1 MKSFLF
7 TTSVI
12 ALFLISPF
20 LLLGQNYVEDVV
32 YLKNGSIIHGL
43 ILEQIPNQYIKIQT
57 KDNSIL
63 VFKMEEIEKL
73 TKESPLSDNSSSP
86 KKKPTGRLRNS
97 LMGFYLGVDFATLE
111 PDAQKFCNEL
121 ATTLDQVEG
130 FSSFS
135 FSPHS
140 RTGFTIGMTYNGRI
154 SGSLF
159 LQTELTY
166 ISRGMVIKGSGLY
179 TNFNGPEPSVVTV
192 EERMKLIY
200 FKIPILLKYYFF
212 PKGSR
217 VKGQN
222 DFNVYLQ
229 AGPSMALAVSRMIKT
244 IVTVDGSSDDETQDF
259 KDYIKGFDF
268 SLDFGGGIEIFK
280 IFTLDFR
287 YDIGLIKIWEDKANE
302 PSNMKNRGF
311 SINLGC
317 NFPL

>member
-12 ALFLISPF
+12 AMFLISPF
-20 LLLGQNYVEDVV
+20 FLFGQNYVEDVV

-43 ILEQIPNQYIKIQT
+43 IIEQIPNQSIKIQT
-57 KDNSIL
+57 KDNNIF

-73 TKESPLSDNSSSP
+73 TKESPSTDNSSST

-97 LMGFYLGVDFATLE
+97 FMGFYMGVDFATLG
-111 PDAQKFCNEL
+111 PDSQNFCDEVASALNQ
-121 ATTLDQVEG
+121 TEG

-135 FSPHS
+135 LSPHS
-140 RTGFTIGMTYNGRI
+140 RTGFTIGMTTIYRI
-154 SGSLF
+154 TGPLF

-166 ISRGMVIKGSGLY
+166 ISRGMVIKGTGSY
-179 TNFNGPEPSVVTV
+179 TDYYGANASTVTV
-192 EERMKLIY
+192 EERIKLNY
-200 FKIPILLKYYFF
+200 FKVPFLLKYYFF

-222 DFNVYLQ
+222 NFNVYLQ
-229 AGPSMALAVSRMIKT
+229 AGPSVALAVSRNIKT
-244 IVTVDGSSDDETQDF
+244 IVSIDGSSNDDTQDF

-268 SLDFGGGIEIFK
+268 SLDFGGGVEIFK
-280 IFTLDFR
+280 ILTLDFR
-287 YDIGLIKIWEDKANE
+287 YDLGLINIWEDEANE
-302 PSNMKNRGF
+302 PSAMKNRGF

-317 NFPL
+317 NFSL

>member
-43 ILEQIPNQYIKIQT
+43 ILELITNQSIKIQT

-73 TKESPLSDNSSSP
+73 TKESPLTNNASST

-97 LMGFYLGVDFATLE
+97 FMGFFLGVDFATLE
-111 PDAQKFCNEL
+111 PDAQNFCNEL
-121 ATTLDQVEG
+121 ASILDQAEG

-135 FSPHS
+135 CSPHS

-154 SGSLF
+154 TGLLF

-166 ISRGMVIKGSGLY
+166 ISRGMVIKGTGSYSSHYGS
-179 TNFNGPEPSVVTV
+179 EPSVVTSNV
-192 EERMKLIY
+192 TTE
-200 FKIPILLKYYFF
+200 
-212 PKGSR
+212 GS
-217 VKGQN
+217 
-222 DFNVYLQ
+222 D
-229 AGPSMALAVSRMIKT
+229 P
-244 IVTVDGSSDDETQDF
+244 
-259 KDYIKGFDF
+259 
-268 SLDFGGGIEIFK
+268 
-280 IFTLDFR
+280 
-287 YDIGLIKIWEDKANE
+287 
-302 PSNMKNRGF
+302 
-311 SINLGC
+311 
-317 NFPL
+317 